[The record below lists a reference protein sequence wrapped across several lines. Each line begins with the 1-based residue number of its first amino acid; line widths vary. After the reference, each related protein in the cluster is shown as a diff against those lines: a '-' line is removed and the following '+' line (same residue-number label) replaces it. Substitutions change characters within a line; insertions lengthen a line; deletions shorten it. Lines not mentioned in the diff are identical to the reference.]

1 MLYICFVLFCV
12 VFHSNGFNRGYGFI
26 FKYRIREVQE
36 WLIIRTDYK
45 SGCRLY
51 AVDGIGAAIENR
63 EYGECQ
69 RLRFDRWLCANA
81 VSLFAQVSGYC
92 YVSAFP
98 EMCFC

>member
-1 MLYICFVLFCV
+1 MLCFIRIDSIASMDF
-12 VFHSNGFNRGYGFI
+12 F
-26 FKYRIREVQE
+26 FKYQIREVQE

-81 VSLFAQVSGYC
+81 VLFFAQVSGYC

-98 EMCFC
+98 EMCYC